1 MQEMIDGFTVSTW
14 SNKFIIMDNK
24 YYEIKLISRAD

>member
-1 MQEMIDGFTVSTW
+1 MKENVIGFAVNAW

-24 YYEIKLISRAD
+24 GQIIFWYKINF